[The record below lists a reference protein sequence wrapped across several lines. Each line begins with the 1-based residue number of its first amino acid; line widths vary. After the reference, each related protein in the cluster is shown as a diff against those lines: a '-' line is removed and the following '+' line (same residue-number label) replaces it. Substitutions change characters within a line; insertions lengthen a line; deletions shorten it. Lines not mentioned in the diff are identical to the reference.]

1 MLFEDYTNAKRQE
14 TMDSNEL
21 LELIKKRHS
30 CRNYSDKKVE
40 QEKID
45 QVIQAG
51 IDAPTGM
58 NRQETIFLAI
68 TDEKMIEKLS
78 RLNASIMGRPGD
90 PFYGAKAVIVVL
102 AKKQARTYVYDGA
115 IASAYMLL
123 EAEALSL
130 GACWIHRA
138 KESFMTLEGQEIL
151 KAAGINEDVEGIAN
165 IILGYEGGEANIHSK
180 SSEGRIFKI

>member
-1 MLFEDYTNAKRQE
+1 MNNT
-14 TMDSNEL
+14 EL

-30 CRNYSDKKVE
+30 CRAYSDKKVE
-40 QEKID
+40 EEKID

-58 NRQETIFLAI
+58 NKQETIFLAI
-68 TDEKMIEKLS
+68 TDEKVIADLS
-78 RLNASIMGRPGD
+78 RLNASIMGRQGD
-90 PFYGAKAVIVVL
+90 PFYGAKTVIVVL

-123 EAEALSL
+123 EAEALGL

-138 KESFMTLEGQEIL
+138 KESFSTLEGKAIL
-151 KAAGINEDVEGIAN
+151 KRAGITEEVEGISN
-165 IILGYEGGEANIHSK
+165 IILGYEAENDAKPHLK
-180 SSEGRIFKI
+180 TSEGRIFKI

>member
-1 MLFEDYTNAKRQE
+1 
-14 TMDSNEL
+14 MDSKEL

-30 CRNYSDKKVE
+30 CRNYSEKKVE

-68 TDEKMIEKLS
+68 TDEKIVEELS

-90 PFYGAKAVIVVL
+90 PFYGAKTVIVVL

-123 EAEALSL
+123 EAEALGL

-138 KESFMTLEGQEIL
+138 KESFSTLEGKAIL
-151 KAAGINEDVEGIAN
+151 KKAGITDDVEGISN
-165 IILGYEGGEANIHSK
+165 IILGYEAENDAKPHLK
-180 SSEGRIFKI
+180 TSEGRIFKI

>member
-1 MLFEDYTNAKRQE
+1 
-14 TMDSNEL
+14 MDSNEL

-40 QEKID
+40 EEKIS

-58 NRQETIFLAI
+58 NRQETIFLAL
-68 TDEKMIEKLS
+68 TDEKVISDLS
-78 RLNASIMGRPGD
+78 RLNASIMGRQGD
-90 PFYGAKAVIVVL
+90 PFYGAKCVIVVL

-123 EAEALSL
+123 EAEALGL
-130 GACWIHRA
+130 GSCWIHRA
-138 KESFMTLEGQEIL
+138 KESFSTLEGKAIL
-151 KAAGINEDVEGIAN
+151 KRAGIDEDVEGISN
-165 IILGYEGGEANIHSK
+165 IILGYEAKNDAKPHLK
-180 SSEGRIFKI
+180 TSEGRIFKI

>member
-1 MLFEDYTNAKRQE
+1 
-14 TMDSNEL
+14 MDSNEL
-21 LELIKKRHS
+21 LELIKRRHS
-30 CRNYSDKKVE
+30 CRNYSDKEVE

-51 IDAPTGM
+51 INAPTGM

-68 TDEKMIEKLS
+68 TDEKAIADLS
-78 RLNASIMGRPGD
+78 RLNASIMGRRGD

-102 AKKQARTYVYDGA
+102 AKKQASTYVYDGA

-123 EAEALSL
+123 EAEALGL

-138 KESFMTLEGQEIL
+138 KESFNTPEGKAILER
-151 KAAGINEDVEGIAN
+151 AGILDEVEGISN
-165 IILGYEGGEANIHSK
+165 IVLGYEEKNDAKPHLK
-180 SSEGRIFKI
+180 TSEGRIFKL

>member
-1 MLFEDYTNAKRQE
+1 MNN
-14 TMDSNEL
+14 NEL

-30 CRNYSDKKVE
+30 CRAYSDKKVE
-40 QEKID
+40 EEKID

-58 NRQETIFLAI
+58 NKQETIFLAI
-68 TDEKMIEKLS
+68 TDEKVIADLS
-78 RLNASIMGRPGD
+78 RLNASIMGRQGD
-90 PFYGAKAVIVVL
+90 PFYGAKTVIVVL

-123 EAEALSL
+123 EAEALGL

-138 KESFMTLEGQEIL
+138 KESFSTLEGKAIL
-151 KAAGINEDVEGIAN
+151 KRAGIAEEVEGISN
-165 IILGYEGGEANIHSK
+165 IILGYEAENDAKPHLK
-180 SSEGRIFKI
+180 TSEGRIFKI

>member
-1 MLFEDYTNAKRQE
+1 MNNT
-14 TMDSNEL
+14 EL

-30 CRNYSDKKVE
+30 CRAYSDKKVE

-68 TDEKMIEKLS
+68 TDEKVIADLS
-78 RLNASIMGRPGD
+78 RINASIMGRQGD
-90 PFYGAKAVIVVL
+90 PFYGAKTVIVVL

-123 EAEALSL
+123 EAESLGL

-138 KESFMTLEGQEIL
+138 KESFSTLEGKAIL
-151 KAAGINEDVEGIAN
+151 KRAGITEEVEGISN
-165 IILGYEGGEANIHSK
+165 IILGYEAENDAKPHTK
-180 SSEGRIFKI
+180 SAQGRVFKI

>member
-1 MLFEDYTNAKRQE
+1 MNNT
-14 TMDSNEL
+14 EL

-30 CRNYSDKKVE
+30 CRAYSDKKVE

-68 TDEKMIEKLS
+68 TDEKVIADLS
-78 RLNASIMGRPGD
+78 RINASIMGRQGD
-90 PFYGAKAVIVVL
+90 PFYGAKTVIVVL

-123 EAEALSL
+123 EAEALGL

-138 KESFMTLEGQEIL
+138 KESFSTLEGKAIL
-151 KAAGINEDVEGIAN
+151 KRAGITEEVEGISN
-165 IILGYEGGEANIHSK
+165 IILGYEAENDAKPHLK
-180 SSEGRIFKI
+180 TSEGRIFKI

>member
-1 MLFEDYTNAKRQE
+1 MNNT
-14 TMDSNEL
+14 EL

-30 CRNYSDKKVE
+30 CRAYSDKKVE

-58 NRQETIFLAI
+58 NRRETIFLAI
-68 TDEKMIEKLS
+68 TDEKVITDLS
-78 RLNASIMGRPGD
+78 RINASIMGRQGD
-90 PFYGAKAVIVVL
+90 PFYGAKTVIVVL

-123 EAEALSL
+123 EAEALGL

-138 KESFMTLEGQEIL
+138 KESFSTLEGKAIL
-151 KAAGINEDVEGIAN
+151 KRAGITEEVEGISN
-165 IILGYEGGEANIHSK
+165 IILGYEAENDAKPHMK
-180 SSEGRIFKI
+180 SAQGRVFKI

>member
-1 MLFEDYTNAKRQE
+1 
-14 TMDSNEL
+14 MDSNEL

-40 QEKID
+40 EEKID

-58 NRQETIFLAI
+58 NKQETVFLAI
-68 TDEKMIEKLS
+68 TDEKVIADLS
-78 RLNASIMGRPGD
+78 RLNASIMGRQGD
-90 PFYGAKAVIVVL
+90 PFYGAKTVIVVL

-123 EAEALSL
+123 EAEALGL

-138 KESFMTLEGQEIL
+138 KESFSTLEGKAIL
-151 KAAGINEDVEGIAN
+151 KRAGITEEVEGISN
-165 IILGYEGGEANIHSK
+165 IILGYEAENDAKPHLK
-180 SSEGRIFKI
+180 TSEGRIFKI

>member
-1 MLFEDYTNAKRQE
+1 
-14 TMDSNEL
+14 MDSNEL
-21 LELIKKRHS
+21 LEFIKKRHS

-40 QEKID
+40 EEKID

-58 NRQETIFLAI
+58 NKQETIFLAI
-68 TDEKMIEKLS
+68 TDEKVIADLS
-78 RLNASIMGRPGD
+78 RLNASIMGRQGD
-90 PFYGAKAVIVVL
+90 PFYGAKTVIVVL

-123 EAEALSL
+123 EAEALGL

-138 KESFMTLEGQEIL
+138 KESFSTLEGKAIL
-151 KAAGINEDVEGIAN
+151 KRAGITEEVEGISN
-165 IILGYEGGEANIHSK
+165 IILGYEAENDAKPHLK
-180 SSEGRIFKI
+180 TSEGRIFKI

>member
-1 MLFEDYTNAKRQE
+1 
-14 TMDSNEL
+14 MDSNEL

-40 QEKID
+40 EEKID

-58 NRQETIFLAI
+58 NKQETIFLAI
-68 TDEKMIEKLS
+68 TDEKVIADLS
-78 RLNASIMGRPGD
+78 RLNASIMGRQGD
-90 PFYGAKAVIVVL
+90 PFYGAKTVIVVL

-123 EAEALSL
+123 EAEALGL

-138 KESFMTLEGQEIL
+138 KESFSTLEGKAIL
-151 KAAGINEDVEGIAN
+151 KRAGITEEVEGISN
-165 IILGYEGGEANIHSK
+165 IILGYEAENDAKPHLK
-180 SSEGRIFKI
+180 TSEGRIFKI

>member
-1 MLFEDYTNAKRQE
+1 
-14 TMDSNEL
+14 MDSNEL
-21 LELIKKRHS
+21 TSLIKARHS
-30 CRNYSDKKVE
+30 CRNFTDRKVE
-40 QEKID
+40 EEKID

-68 TDEKMIEKLS
+68 TDPSTVEELS
-78 RLNASIMGRPGD
+78 RLNASIMGRSGD
-90 PFYGAKAVIVVL
+90 PFYGAKTVIVVL

-123 EAEALSL
+123 EAESLGL

-138 KESFMTLEGQEIL
+138 KESFLTLEGKNIL
-151 KAAGINEDVEGIAN
+151 KRAGIKDEVEGIAN
-165 IILGYEGGEANIHSK
+165 IILGYEAENDAKPHAK

>member
-1 MLFEDYTNAKRQE
+1 
-14 TMDSNEL
+14 MDSNEL
-21 LELIKKRHS
+21 LELIKQRHS

-40 QEKID
+40 EEKID

-58 NRQETIFLAI
+58 NKQETIFLAI
-68 TDEKMIEKLS
+68 TDEKVIADLS
-78 RLNASIMGRPGD
+78 RLNASIMGRQGD
-90 PFYGAKAVIVVL
+90 PFYGAKTVIVVL

-123 EAEALSL
+123 EAEALGL

-138 KESFMTLEGQEIL
+138 KESFSTLEGKAIL
-151 KAAGINEDVEGIAN
+151 KRAGITEEVEGISN
-165 IILGYEGGEANIHSK
+165 IILGYEAENDAKPHLK
-180 SSEGRIFKI
+180 TSEGRIFKI

>member
-1 MLFEDYTNAKRQE
+1 
-14 TMDSNEL
+14 MDSYEL

-40 QEKID
+40 EEKID

-58 NRQETIFLAI
+58 NKQETIFLAI
-68 TDEKMIEKLS
+68 TDEKVIADLS
-78 RLNASIMGRPGD
+78 RLNASIMGRQGD
-90 PFYGAKAVIVVL
+90 PFYGAKTVIVVL

-123 EAEALSL
+123 EAEALGL

-138 KESFMTLEGQEIL
+138 KESFSTLEGKAIL
-151 KAAGINEDVEGIAN
+151 KRAGITEEVEGISN
-165 IILGYEGGEANIHSK
+165 IILGYEAENDAKPHLK
-180 SSEGRIFKI
+180 TSEGRIFKI